1 MPRHRTQGAHQL
13 QDAYITVTPLFS
25 VCEKHGYL
33 RGRHDFCPL
42 CDQELIDRART
53 EEQPE
58 LPLF

>member
-1 MPRHRTQGAHQL
+1 MP
-13 QDAYITVTPLFS
+13 YITVTPLFS